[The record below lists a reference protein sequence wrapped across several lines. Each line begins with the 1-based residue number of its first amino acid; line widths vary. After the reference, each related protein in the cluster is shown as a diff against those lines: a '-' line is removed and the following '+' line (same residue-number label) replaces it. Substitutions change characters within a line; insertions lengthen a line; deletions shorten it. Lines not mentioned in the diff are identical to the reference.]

1 MSSFLK
7 FKKYPSPK
15 FLESIKEI
23 TLALERSTEVQS
35 GEVYKRVKSELIE
48 FILNS
53 NHKFRFDTLRE
64 ISLVLKILAESFNDK
79 VTFLDA
85 LWNSNKWI
93 HFFDSIL
100 LNVDKDS
107 INIICKRIITLYYV
121 RFMFFN
127 GKSTLDGKDEKEKIN
142 CFFTLID
149 DLLRRYKGNDRL
161 ILSYRKF
168 SSLIYTKDIEK
179 LNIFRGNFNI
189 DEIKKEFNW
198 KSHFEILKFI
208 RIIRLLG
215 KIDKWK
221 ANEGGKHVTE
231 VLDDIVENKS
241 INIGMERNLLE
252 EAVRRLLIK
261 CIEVNEISPF
271 LENFIILEVGDP
283 RNSRYSLTW
292 RRIGQEY
299 QEWLRARLS
308 RGDLREFLE
317 NLTSAYGD
325 EVFQYRKD
333 FWLQYI
339 DYIDNVKIMLGKD
352 DLSKLKRDNYEFYKR
367 FLNQTETY
375 GHLSENKRSCIY
387 MKIRNI
393 HIIEGTFNA
402 KVRVY
407 WEEPINLSSSIYNY
421 KDFHTGIAK
430 RLFIHEQIHNSSE
443 TYSWQSSMM
452 SVIRDLTGIEP
463 F

>member
-1 MSSFLK
+1 MSSSSK
-7 FKKYPSPK
+7 FKKYPSSN
-15 FLESIKEI
+15 FLESIKRI
-23 TLALERSTEVQS
+23 TLELERSTEVKS
-35 GEVYKRVKSELIE
+35 GEVYNRVKNELTE
-48 FILNS
+48 FISDTNY
-53 NHKFRFDTLRE
+53 KFRFDKLRE
-64 ISLVLKILAESFNDK
+64 ISLVLKILSEKFNDQ

-85 LWNSNKWI
+85 LWNSNKWM
-93 HFFDSIL
+93 HFFNSIFL
-100 LNVDKDS
+100 TLDEDS
-107 INIICKRIITLYYV
+107 INIISKRIVTLYYI

-127 GKSTLDGKDEKEKIN
+127 SKSTLDGEDDKEKMN
-142 CFFTLID
+142 CFFILID

-179 LNIFRGNFNI
+179 LNVFRDDFNI

-198 KSHFEILKFI
+198 KSHFEVLKFVK
-208 RIIRLLG
+208 IIRLLG

-231 VLDDIVENKS
+231 VLDEIVKNKS
-241 INIGMERNLLE
+241 INVGMERNLLE

-283 RNSRYSLTW
+283 RNSRYYLTW

-299 QEWLRARLS
+299 QEWLRTHIS

-325 EVFQYRKD
+325 DVFQYRKE

-339 DYIDNVKIMLGKD
+339 DYLDNVKIMLGKD

-375 GHLSENKRSCIY
+375 GHLSGNKRSCIY
-387 MKIRNI
+387 MKIRKI
-393 HIIEGTFNA
+393 GRAH
-402 KVRVY
+402 V
-407 WEEPINLSSSIYNY
+407 
-421 KDFHTGIAK
+421 
-430 RLFIHEQIHNSSE
+430 
-443 TYSWQSSMM
+443 
-452 SVIRDLTGIEP
+452 
-463 F
+463 